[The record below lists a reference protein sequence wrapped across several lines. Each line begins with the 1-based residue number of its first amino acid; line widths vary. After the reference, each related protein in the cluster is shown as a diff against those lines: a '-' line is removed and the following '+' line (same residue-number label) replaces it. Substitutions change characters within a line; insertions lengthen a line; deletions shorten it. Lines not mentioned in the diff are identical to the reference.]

1 MSVYSKFDV
10 GLNERNKMDNNVTDT
25 NSHDLS
31 EGRIVKIRE
40 QYVIIDRDL
49 AELYGVETKRINE
62 QVKRNIERFP
72 DVFRFQLT
80 DDELRELV
88 ANCDRFA
95 ILKHSSSLSY
105 AFTEEGVAMLSAV
118 LRSRTAVQVSI
129 HIMQA
134 FVAMRRYLF
143 NNAGIIQRI
152 NLIEIRQNETDKK
165 IDEIFSRFQDKV
177 IPAEGIFYDGQIFD
191 AYVFATD
198 LIRSAQRRIVLIDN
212 YVDESVLVMLSKRAA
227 GVSVEV
233 RTGRLSSQLQLDVL
247 KHNNQYDP
255 IVVVQK
261 QNIHDRFLVV
271 DDDVYHIGAS
281 LKDLGK
287 KLFAFS
293 KMNLSPSLLII

>member
-80 DDELRELV
+80 DEELRELV

-95 ILKHSSSLSY
+95 MLKHSSSLPY

-152 NLIEIRQNETDKK
+152 NLI
-165 IDEIFSRFQDKV
+165 
-177 IPAEGIFYDGQIFD
+177 
-191 AYVFATD
+191 
-198 LIRSAQRRIVLIDN
+198 DN
-212 YVDESVLVMLSKRAA
+212 YVDESVLVMLSKRAS
-227 GVSVEV
+227 GVSAEV

-255 IVVVQK
+255 IVVAQT
-261 QNIHDRFLVV
+261 QNIHDRFLIV

-293 KMNLSPSLLII
+293 KMNLSPSLLTI

>member
-10 GLNERNKMDNNVTDT
+10 GLNERNKMDNNVADT

-40 QYVIIDRDL
+40 QYVIIDKDL

-95 ILKHSSSLSY
+95 MLKHSSSLPY

-261 QNIHDRFLVV
+261 QNIHDRFLIV

-293 KMNLSPSLLII
+293 KMNLSPSLLTI